1 MIIFLSNGWPAFNGA
16 AGTLKPELADGAA
29 VLEVCAWIGNH
40 AAVVVDEDAL
50 AALGVWFVFAID
62 AV

>member
-1 MIIFLSNGWPAFNGA
+1 
-16 AGTLKPELADGAA
+16 